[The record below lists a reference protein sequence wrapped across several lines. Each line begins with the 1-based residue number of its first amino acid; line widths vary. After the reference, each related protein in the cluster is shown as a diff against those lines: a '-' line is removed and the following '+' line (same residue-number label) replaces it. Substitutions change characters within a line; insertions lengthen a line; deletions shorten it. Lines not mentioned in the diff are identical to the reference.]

1 MSVSISSPFSRL
13 VLASTIAVLSA
24 CGGGG
29 GSGNSGSS
37 TPAQTGTLTDSAVAG
52 VQYSTSGGSSGTTDA
67 QGQFR
72 YNAGETVTFKLGGLT
87 LGTVTATGTITP
99 IELATASGTIDP
111 DKVTNLLVLLQS
123 LDSDGNADNGITIP
137 PAATTALTS
146 TVAAALDLS
155 QDPASFASSGN
166 SNLTGL
172 ITAVNNAGGSA
183 ELKTVAEAQAHFQG
197 EFFAKLSGTWQ
208 VAPSANEEIVF
219 RFAANGSY
227 IMGEYAPD
235 DSESGGDG
243 IERGSIAWDP
253 ASGRITAS
261 NITLDTNGDWG
272 LSHPGEEQLYFAF
285 EGDNTLVVTIK
296 EPGAAD
302 DVVRLNRV
310 EPNGIVG
317 TWGLGDGTSF
327 ATQQFIFL
335 GNGRYFMLD
344 TDGDVN
350 CGAAGLEVGS
360 YSLVNNVLSFANSI
374 ADTNGC
380 AGVHDTTDNSYGS
393 FPATLNNTAGTLV
406 LTEDEDSFTLY
417 RAGVAGPTT

>member
-1 MSVSISSPFSRL
+1 MSVPSFPFFRL
-13 VLASTIAVLSA
+13 VLAGAIAVLSA

-29 GSGNSGSS
+29 SSNSASS

-52 VQYSTSGGSSGTTDA
+52 VQYSNSGGFTGTTDA
-67 QGQFR
+67 NGQFR

-99 IELATASGTIDP
+99 IELATASGTTDP
-111 DKVTNLLVLLQS
+111 DKVSNLLVLLQS

-172 ITAVNNAGGSA
+172 ISAVNNAGGSA
-183 ELKTVAEAQAHFQG
+183 ALVTVAEAQAHFQD
-197 EFFAKLSGTWQ
+197 EFFAKLNGTWQ

-219 RFAANGSY
+219 RFATNGSY

-235 DSESGGDG
+235 DGESGGDG

-272 LSHPGEEQLYFAF
+272 LSHPGEEQLYLAF

-302 DVVRLNRV
+302 EVVRLNRV
-310 EPNGIVG
+310 QSASTGIVG
-317 TWGLGDGTSF
+317 TWGLDDGTSF
-327 ATQQFIFL
+327 ATQQFVFL
-335 GNGRYFMLD
+335 GNGKYFMLD
-344 TDGDVN
+344 PVGDVD
-350 CGAAGLEVGS
+350 CGEAGLEVGS
-360 YSLVNNVLSFANSI
+360 YSLVNNVLSFANI
-374 ADTNGC
+374 VVDTNGC
-380 AGVHDTTDNSYGS
+380 AGVHDATDNSYGS
-393 FPATLNNTAGTLV
+393 FPATLNNTAGALV
-406 LTEDEDSFTLY
+406 LTEDEESFTLY
-417 RAGVAGPTT
+417 REGVAGPNT